1 MFGISR
7 TAELGAFERLYDSS
21 CSTIYQQQ
29 SGTTRT
35 TKSRDAQFQEFETQ
49 NNSFLNSQQEEFL
62 EFQGIV
68 VVGQVKSYRQ
78 FLN

>member
-7 TAELGAFERLYDSS
+7 TAELGTFERLYDSS

-29 SGTTRT
+29 SGST

-49 NNSFLNSQQEEFL
+49 NNSFLNSQQGEFL

-68 VVGQVKSYRQ
+68 VVSQVKSYRQ